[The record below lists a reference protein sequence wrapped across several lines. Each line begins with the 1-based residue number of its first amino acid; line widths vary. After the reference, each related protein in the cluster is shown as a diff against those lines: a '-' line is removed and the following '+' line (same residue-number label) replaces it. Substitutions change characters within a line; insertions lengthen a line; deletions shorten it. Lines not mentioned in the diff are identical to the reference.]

1 MFSPRLLYASIDSS
15 EIDRGPDENN
25 RPYVALF
32 YFLYIIVIAF
42 FIVNIF
48 VGFVVVTFQS
58 ESQHSVF
65 SKNQVSIS
73 RDSLKNKSNAAKM
86 SGVCVARKTRVKSG
100 TKEQTPEEGDQI
112 HGLGGDMRHGQ

>member
-86 SGVCVARKTRVKSG
+86 PGVCVESKTGVKSG

-112 HGLGGDMRHGQ
+112 HGY

>member
-1 MFSPRLLYASIDSS
+1 MSTNMFSPRLLYASIDSS

-73 RDSLKNKSNAAKM
+73 RDSLKNKSNAAQVP
-86 SGVCVARKTRVKSG
+86 GVCVASKTRVKGG

-112 HGLGGDMRHGQ
+112 HG